1 MKAVFSDSQS
11 VEKEAKAR
19 YAFPEFVMME
29 NAAAAM
35 EAEVLKAICRDES
48 DSTHASAPCPR
59 VLIICGSGNNGGD
72 GYALARRLCGK
83 IPCDIFAIKA
93 PKTEEA
99 IAQRKMAE
107 STGVPIFTE
116 IPADEKLSSYSVI
129 VDCILGTGFSGEL
142 KEPLAGI
149 IEKVNSLPA
158 YKLACDIP
166 TGLHFNADLTITMGC
181 LKTALFS
188 DPAKDLCGTIQVADL
203 GITPAKFEACGR
215 PDAFLIEKDDI
226 KLPWRKNKASHKG
239 SYGHTAVFAGEKSG
253 AGILAASAALNF
265 GSGLVTLVKTEN
277 SNLQQFKIS
286 PELMINDKIPA
297 NTTCVLIGSGL
308 GGISTLTASP
318 AREVPPA
325 PAQKALDQVKA
336 WFRSAKAPA
345 CLFDADLFSWKELPA
360 FLDELGN
367 SRPEGKIILTPHL
380 KELKSFCDFAF
391 PGEAPVTIAELTQAE
406 KRIEIGKKI
415 CQRFPGIT
423 LIMKSANTFIAARE
437 GGTASMKGTTV
448 STEEGTSNVQV
459 CICDAGA
466 PSLAKAG
473 SGDVL
478 AGMTAALLAQGYTA
492 RDAAI
497 TAVYAHALAGSSF
510 ANGEDWGLTAEKLIT
525 KLGK

>member
-11 VEKEAKAR
+11 VEKEAKTR

-29 NAAAAM
+29 NAASAM
-35 EAEVLKAICRDES
+35 EAEVLKVVFQGKSRPS
-48 DSTHASAPCPR
+48 NASAPCPR

-72 GYALARRLCGK
+72 GYAIARRLCGK
-83 IPCDIFAIKA
+83 IPCDIFSIKA

-99 IAQRKMAE
+99 ISQRKMAE
-107 STGVPIFTE
+107 STGVQIFTE
-116 IPADEKLSSYSVI
+116 IPTDEKLSSYSVI
-129 VDCILGTGFSGEL
+129 VDCILGTGFTGEL

-149 IEKVNSLPA
+149 IEKINALPA
-158 YKLACDIP
+158 YKIACDIP
-166 TGLHFNADLTITMGC
+166 TGLSFKADLTITMGC
-181 LKTALFS
+181 LKSALFS
-188 DPAKDLCGTIQVADL
+188 DQAKDHCGKIQVADL
-203 GITPAKFEACGR
+203 GIASCKFEECGR
-215 PDAFLIEKDDI
+215 PDAFSIEKDDI

-277 SNLQQFKIS
+277 SNLEQFKIS
-286 PELMINDKIPA
+286 PELMISQEIPA

-308 GGISTLTASP
+308 GK
-318 AREVPPA
+318 VDKA

-391 PGEAPVTIAELTQAE
+391 PDEAPVTIAELTQAE

-448 STEEGTSNVQV
+448 STEEGNSNVQV

-492 RDAAI
+492 REAAI

-510 ANGEDWGLTAEKLIT
+510 ANGEDWALTAEKLIT
-525 KLGK
+525 RLGK